1 MATLYEIDQAMLDCI
16 DWETGEIIDA
26 ERLDELQ
33 MQREEK
39 IEKVALW
46 VKNLESDAAAYKA
59 EKDSFAEKE
68 RVAKNKIEG
77 LKKYLTHATDGV
89 KFQTTK
95 VTVSF
100 RRSEQVEIQD
110 EDAFINYAM
119 STDRDDLLSY
129 KAPTINRTAIKQAL
143 KDGQE
148 LLGATIIERQ
158 NIQIK

>member
-16 DWETGEIIDA
+16 DLETGEIIDA

-77 LKKYLTHATDGV
+77 LKKYLAYATEGA

-95 VTVSF
+95 VTISF
-100 RRSEQVEIQD
+100 RRSEQVEVQD
-110 EDAFINYAM
+110 EVAFIEYAQRVN
-119 STDRDDLLSY
+119 RDDLLSF
-129 KAPTINRTAIKQAL
+129 KAPTINKTAIKQAL
-143 KDGQE
+143 KEGQE
-148 LLGATIIERQ
+148 LLGATIVERQ